1 MKGYRTILF
10 NTIAT
15 VPLLLAALAPDLL
28 TLAAMPEVLSLIP
41 EGWQK
46 WYAIALAIG
55 NIYLRSI
62 TTTPVGRA

>member
-10 NTIAT
+10 NIVATI
-15 VPLLLAALAPDLL
+15 PLLIAAITPDLIS
-28 TLAAMPEVLSLIP
+28 LAAMPEMLSLIP

-46 WYAIALAIG
+46 WYAIALAVC

-62 TTTPVGRA
+62 TTTPVGKA